1 MVAVVRLC
9 GSGAVERAAYFE
21 EYEKKLGVAMEFLL
35 LAVFFVISFVLFT
48 LGGARLIM

>member
-1 MVAVVRLC
+1 VVGVWFRCAQRL
-9 GSGAVERAAYFE
+9 GNAAYFE
-21 EYEKKLGVAMEFLL
+21 EYEQKLGVAMEFLL

>member
-1 MVAVVRLC
+1 MK
-9 GSGAVERAAYFE
+9 RAAHFE

-35 LAVFFVISFVLFT
+35 LGVLFVISFILFT